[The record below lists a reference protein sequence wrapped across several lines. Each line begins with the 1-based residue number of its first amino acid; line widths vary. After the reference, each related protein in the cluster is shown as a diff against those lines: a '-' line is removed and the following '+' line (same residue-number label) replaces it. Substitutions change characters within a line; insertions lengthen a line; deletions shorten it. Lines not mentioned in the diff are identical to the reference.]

1 MFKEAEE
8 KAEEKAMLQF
18 LSRFTD
24 HPFLVKFKDSVHPI
38 GEGEPAFT
46 VEFKKVIPVS
56 KLLNST
62 SLALGEAYMDGD
74 LIVEGNLYQALDHF
88 LGQMGKFS
96 ADEHALKKLIFT
108 SSSRKNQ
115 EKEVTSHYD
124 IGNDFYKL
132 WLDETMSYSCAY
144 FKNPDDTLYQAQ
156 VNKVDYILQKLHL
169 QEGMSL
175 LDIGCGWGFL
185 LIEAAKKY
193 KVHGTGITLSHE
205 QEKEFQKRI
214 RDEGLEDYL
223 QVIRM
228 DYRDLPKS
236 GMTFDRVVS
245 VGMVEHVGRDNYKLF
260 IDCVNEVMKDG
271 GLFLLHFISALKE
284 HPGDPWIKKYI
295 FPGGMVPSLRE
306 MISHMSED
314 GFHTLDVENLRL
326 HYNRTLLCWEKNFR
340 DHLDEIST
348 MFDGRFIRMWDLY
361 LSACAATF
369 HNGIIDLH
377 QILASK
383 GINNDIPMVR
393 WY

>member
-1 MFKEAEE
+1 MIVEQG
-8 KAEEKAMLQF
+8 MISF
-18 LSRFTD
+18 LKKFD
-24 HPFLVKFKDSVHPI
+24 EHPFLIKCKGKEYKV
-38 GEGEPAFT
+38 GEGDPVFSIKINKE
-46 VEFKKVIPVS
+46 IPL
-56 KLLNST
+56 KALMTST
-62 SLALGEAYMDGD
+62 SIALGEAYMDGD
-74 LIVEGNLYQALDHF
+74 LEVEGDLYHALDNF

-96 ADEHALKKLIFT
+96 TDQKALKKLIFT
-108 SSSRKNQ
+108 PSSKKNQ
-115 EKEVTSHYD
+115 EKEVRSHYD
-124 IGNDFYKL
+124 IGNDFYRL